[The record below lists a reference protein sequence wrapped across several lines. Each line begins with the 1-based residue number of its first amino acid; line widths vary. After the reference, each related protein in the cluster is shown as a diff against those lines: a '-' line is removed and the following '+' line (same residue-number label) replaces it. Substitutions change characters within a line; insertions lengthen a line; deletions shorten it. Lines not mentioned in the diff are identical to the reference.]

1 MCLRGRGHLPA
12 LEITVTWAEWE
23 QLTVPDTLKPDFQKF
38 LLIGN
43 LKGNHIW

>member
-1 MCLRGRGHLPA
+1 MSAWKGSFAGSRDHGHLGRVGA
-12 LEITVTWAEWE
+12 VTVS
-23 QLTVPDTLKPDFQKF
+23 DTLKPDFQKF